1 MIKLKQGRVELQKSM
16 IKLLSIADF
25 ISLTNALFG
34 FFSILVLFSSFIDDI
49 NLKIHISFSLILLGL
64 LADGLDGIVARK
76 FGKSG
81 IGEYLEA
88 MADMTTLVI
97 APAVFVYFIYSDLVS
112 VSIYRNIYLLFAL
125 LLFVF
130 FGFVRL
136 ASFGI
141 MKEKKLFIGLP
152 ASASTIIILNL
163 SYLKVD
169 FILILPLVVII
180 GAAMASTIE
189 FLKPNKYVNIFASI
203 LIFLCILLEKNFYS
217 VAPILL
223 LTAILIYSV
232 GGPIYKFLIAKK

>member
-1 MIKLKQGRVELQKSM
+1 MQKSM
-16 IKLLSIADF
+16 IKLLSVADF
-25 ISLTNALFG
+25 ISLTNAIFG
-34 FFSILVLFSSFIDDI
+34 FFSIIVIASLFFEDI
-49 NLKIHISFSLILLGL
+49 TLRLHISFSLILLGL

-76 FGKSG
+76 FGKSA

-97 APAVFVYFIYSDLVS
+97 APAVFVYFVYSDLVS

-136 ASFGI
+136 ASFSI

-152 ASASTIIILNL
+152 ASASTIILLTLAYI
-163 SYLKVD
+163 KVD
-169 FILILPLVVII
+169 FIFILPTVVII

-189 FLKPNKYVNIFASI
+189 FLKPNIHVNAVASI
-203 LIFLCILLEKNFYS
+203 LIFICVIFGNSFYS
-217 VAPILL
+217 IAPVFL
-223 LTAILIYSV
+223 LTAILIYSIL
-232 GGPIYKFLIAKK
+232 GPFYLYFNSKKK